1 MGRTTITLQ
10 QSMVSP
16 VNSIFII
23 DCLGLS
29 DQKSAR
35 RRHEDIC
42 DELMALAPLTF
53 EEDRTRVLHC
63 KCADLNELVLLLSV
77 IREYCQKGVL
87 PLLFIDGHGDREK
100 GLKLPSGQFMGW
112 DMYLD
117 LLNHIT
123 LATGGELTVIAA
135 FCNSMAI
142 EPMLSLSAR
151 LPFSFY
157 YGYASEVPAGLV
169 ETETKMIYES
179 LLRDGGQRFGELPLQ
194 ISSYSEYHHANQL
207 IAHALLLAWA
217 PETLAEVAPELSR
230 GTLRAFYEQ
239 RLAAN
244 GVPLSGA
251 RKNFNKLIRGNGLVS
266 SLVTSGMH
274 DTPRRER
281 YLYEIL
287 QQMGS

>member
-1 MGRTTITLQ
+1 M
-10 QSMVSP
+10 
-16 VNSIFII
+16 I

-35 RRHEDIC
+35 RRHEGIC
-42 DELMALAPLTF
+42 DELMALASSTF
-53 EEDRTRVLHC
+53 EQDRTRVLHC
-63 KCADLNELVLLLSV
+63 KCADLNELVFLLSV
-77 IREYCQKGVL
+77 IREYCQKGAL

-157 YGYASEVPAGLV
+157 YGYTSEVPAGLV

-207 IAHALLLAWA
+207 IAPALLLAWA
-217 PETLAEVAPELSR
+217 PETLAEIAPELSR

-239 RLAAN
+239 RQAAN

-251 RKNFNKLIRGNGLVS
+251 RKNFNKLIRGNELVS
-266 SLVTSGMH
+266 ALVTSGMH

-287 QQMGS
+287 QQMGI